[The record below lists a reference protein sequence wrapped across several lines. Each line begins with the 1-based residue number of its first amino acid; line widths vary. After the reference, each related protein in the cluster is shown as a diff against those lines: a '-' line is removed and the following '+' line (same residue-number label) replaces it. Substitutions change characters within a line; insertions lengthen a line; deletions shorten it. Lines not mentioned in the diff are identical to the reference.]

1 MIPISQINIGGD
13 PLLTPTNGYNIEEQL
28 RQLELRRQ
36 SLESLKQLNP
46 QAMPNSSIIWNQ
58 IDEEVKVL
66 SNEQLQK
73 LFENEDYVRTYT
85 RIQELV
91 SAEILNLV
99 KPRIESSSEGKQLLQ
114 EQLNIVRRMKPK
126 IVEDSNREVEL
137 FRRFREFSKTNPDVT
152 YDDFLKQMNV

>member
-1 MIPISQINIGGD
+1 MIPVSQINIGGD
-13 PLLTPTNGYNIEEQL
+13 PLLNTQGFNIEEQL
-28 RQLELRRQ
+28 RQLDLRRQ
-36 SLESLKQLNP
+36 ALESMKQLNP
-46 QAMPNSSIIWNQ
+46 QAIPNTSIIWNE
-58 IDEEVKVL
+58 IDAEVKVL

-99 KPRIESSSEGKQLLQ
+99 KPRIESTPEGKQLLQ
-114 EQLNIVRRMKPK
+114 EQLKLVRKMKPK

-137 FRRFREFSKTNPDVT
+137 FRRFREFSKTNPEVT
-152 YDDFLKQMNV
+152 YDEFLKQINI

>member
-1 MIPISQINIGGD
+1 MIPVSQINIGGD
-13 PLLTPTNGYNIEEQL
+13 PLLSTQGYNIEEQL

-46 QAMPNSSIIWNQ
+46 QAMPNSSIIWNE
-58 IDEEVKVL
+58 IDSEVKVL

-73 LFENEDYVRTYT
+73 LFENDDYVRIYS

-91 SAEILNLV
+91 NAEILNLV
-99 KPRIESSSEGKQLLQ
+99 KPRIESSPEGKQLLQ

-152 YDDFLKQMNV
+152 YDDFLKQMNI

>member
-1 MIPISQINIGGD
+1 MIPVSQINIGGD
-13 PLLTPTNGYNIEEQL
+13 PLLTTQGYNIEEQL

-46 QAMPNSSIIWNQ
+46 QAMPNSSIIWNE
-58 IDEEVKVL
+58 IDAEVKVL

-73 LFENEDYVRTYT
+73 LFENEDYVRIYS

-91 SAEILNLV
+91 NTEILNLV
-99 KPRIESSSEGKQLLQ
+99 KPRIESSPEGKQLLQ
-114 EQLNIVRRMKPK
+114 EQLNIVRKMKPK

-137 FRRFREFSKTNPDVT
+137 FRRFREFSKTSPDVT

>member
-1 MIPISQINIGGD
+1 MIPVSQINIGGD
-13 PLLTPTNGYNIEEQL
+13 PLLTTQGYNIEEQL

-46 QAMPNSSIIWNQ
+46 QAMPNSSIIWNE
-58 IDEEVKVL
+58 IDSEVKVL

-73 LFENEDYVRTYT
+73 LFENEDYVRIYT

-91 SAEILNLV
+91 NAEILNLV
-99 KPRIESSSEGKQLLQ
+99 KPRIESSPEGKQLLQ
-114 EQLNIVRRMKPK
+114 EQLKIVRKMKPK

>member
-1 MIPISQINIGGD
+1 MIPVSQINIGGD
-13 PLLTPTNGYNIEEQL
+13 PLLNTQGFNIEEQL
-28 RQLELRRQ
+28 RQLDLRRQ
-36 SLESLKQLNP
+36 ALESMKQLNP
-46 QAMPNSSIIWNQ
+46 QAIPNTSIIWNE
-58 IDEEVKVL
+58 IDTEVKVL

-99 KPRIESSSEGKQLLQ
+99 KPRIESTPEGKQLLQ
-114 EQLNIVRRMKPK
+114 EQLKLVRKMKPK

-137 FRRFREFSKTNPDVT
+137 FRRFREFSKTNPEVT
-152 YDDFLKQMNV
+152 YDEFLKQISI

>member
-1 MIPISQINIGGD
+1 MIPVSQINIGGD
-13 PLLTPTNGYNIEEQL
+13 PLLTTQGYNIEEQL

-46 QAMPNSSIIWNQ
+46 QAMPNTSIIWNQ

-73 LFENEDYVRTYT
+73 LFENEDYLRIYS

-91 SAEILNLV
+91 STEILNLV
-99 KPRIESSSEGKQLLQ
+99 KPRIESSPEGKQLLQ
-114 EQLNIVRRMKPK
+114 EQLNLVRKMKPK

-137 FRRFREFSKTNPDVT
+137 FRRFREFSKANPDVT
-152 YDDFLKQMNV
+152 YEDFLKQLSV

>member
-1 MIPISQINIGGD
+1 MIPVSQINIGGD
-13 PLLTPTNGYNIEEQL
+13 PLLSTQGYNIEEQL

-46 QAMPNSSIIWNQ
+46 QAMPNSSIIWNE
-58 IDEEVKVL
+58 IDSEVKVL

-73 LFENEDYVRTYT
+73 LFENDDYVRIYS

-91 SAEILNLV
+91 NAEILNLV
-99 KPRIESSSEGKQLLQ
+99 KPRIESSPEGKQLLQ
-114 EQLNIVRRMKPK
+114 EQLNIVRRIKPK

-152 YDDFLKQMNV
+152 YDDFLKQMNI